1 MTVRGRFSNSDTSC
15 RDQGKHSALHTPL
28 NVVISLLL
36 AGTVAAPA
44 SGTTPAASSNRATSA
59 PIVADTLS
67 LRAFNIPAQPLADA
81 LELFARQAG
90 LRVTVDSASLAGAVS
105 AEVIGTYT
113 PPDALRRLLVGTGV
127 TARFTDVASV
137 EVGRVTVAQARA
149 QELERVVV
157 RERAV
162 RGRYAA
168 DRTTFAT
175 RTDTPLRDTPQSV
188 SIVTKELIADQA
200 MQSMADVVR
209 YVPGVQMGQGEG
221 HRDAP
226 TIRGNSTTADFF
238 VDGVRDDVQYLRDLY
253 NVERVEALKGS
264 NAMVFGR
271 GGGGGVINRVTKQ
284 AEWERAQAI
293 SLTGGSNEHRRA
305 ALDVGD
311 GFGTVA
317 ARLNGMFEESG
328 TFRDATTLT
337 RFGINPSVA
346 LRAGE
351 RTTVRF
357 DYERFDD
364 ERTVDRGI
372 PSFEGRPSS
381 AEIETFFGD
390 PSLSTSRAKVNAA
403 GALVELR
410 ASQHV
415 NVRNR
420 TRFADY
426 YKFYQNVYP
435 GALNAAGDTVSIS
448 AYSNLTDRRNLF
460 NQTDVVFQGL
470 STGAVGHTLLVGA
483 EIGRQETENFR
494 RTGYFPDSTTST
506 KAAFA
511 SPRISV
517 PIAFRQSASDA
528 DNRARTNVLAGYVQD
543 QLSFGEKWQAVAGV
557 RWERFTI
564 DFHNDRNDEDL
575 SRDDDLVS
583 PRGGLLFKPAD
594 AVSFY
599 TSASVSYLPSSGDQF
614 SSLSA
619 TTETLEPEQF
629 TNYESGAKWDVRP
642 DLSLAAAVYRL
653 DRTNTA
659 APDPADPSRT
669 VQTGEQRTTGWEL
682 EASGDVTP
690 RWQIVGGYANQS
702 ARITSRTSSAPEG
715 ATVPLVPKHTISLW
729 NRVGV
734 LPRLSLGLG
743 VLHRSDMYAAID
755 NTVTL
760 PSHTRV
766 DAAAYLTI
774 VRDVRLQLNVENLLD
789 ETYYATSHGNNNIL
803 PGAPRTVR
811 VGITAGR

>member
-1 MTVRGRFSNSDTSC
+1 MHEHPHRT
-15 RDQGKHSALHTPL
+15 LTPL
-28 NVVISLLL
+28 NVLLSVLL
-36 AGTVAAPA
+36 AGTIVAPA
-44 SGTTPAASSNRATSA
+44 IGESSAPRPRRATVG
-59 PIVADTLS
+59 PIPADTLS
-67 LRAFNIPAQPLADA
+67 LRAFNIPSLPLAEA
-81 LELFARQAG
+81 LDVYARQAG
-90 LRVTVDSASLAGAVS
+90 MRVTVDSASIAGAVS
-105 AEVIGTYT
+105 SEVTGTFT
-113 PPDALRRLLVGTGV
+113 APDALRRLLAGTGV
-127 TARFTDVASV
+127 VARFSDVSSV
-137 EVGRVTVAQARA
+137 AVGRVEVARTRP
-149 QELERVVV
+149 QELERVIV

-168 DRTTFAT
+168 ERTTSAT

-226 TIRGNSTTADFF
+226 TIRGNSSTADFF

-271 GGGGGVINRVTKQ
+271 GGGGGVINRVTKL
-284 AEWERAQAI
+284 AGWEPVHAI
-293 SLTGGSNEHRRA
+293 SLTGGTHEHRRA
-305 ALDVGD
+305 ALDLGD
-311 GFGTVA
+311 GIGAFAG
-317 ARLNGMFEESG
+317 RLNGMYEESG
-328 TFRDATTLT
+328 TFREATTLT
-337 RFGINPSVA
+337 RFGINPGVA

-351 RTTVRF
+351 RTVVRL

-381 AEIETFFGD
+381 ADIETFFGD
-390 PSLSTSRAKVNAA
+390 PSLSTSRANVNAA
-403 GALVELR
+403 GALVEVR
-410 ASQHV
+410 ASKHLSI
-415 NVRNR
+415 RNR
-420 TRFADY
+420 TRYADY
-426 YKFYQNVYP
+426 YKFYRNVYP
-435 GALNAAGDTVSIS
+435 GALNAAGDTVTIS
-448 AYSNLTDRRNLF
+448 AYDNATDRRNLF
-460 NQTDVVFQGL
+460 NQADLVVQGL
-470 STGAVGHTLLVGA
+470 STGAIGHTLLVGA

-494 RTGYFPDSTTST
+494 RTGRFPNDSTSM
-506 KAAFA
+506 KVPFA

-517 PIAFRQSASDA
+517 PVAFSQSATDA
-528 DNRARTNVLAGYVQD
+528 DNRARTNVLGAYVQD

-564 DFHNDRNDEDL
+564 DFHNDRDGANL
-575 SRDDDLVS
+575 SRDDDMIS
-583 PRGGLLFKPAD
+583 PRGGLIFKPVD

-599 TSASVSYLPSSGDQF
+599 SSASVSYLPSSGDQF

-619 TTETLEPEQF
+619 TTQTLEPERF
-629 TNYESGAKWDVRP
+629 TNYELGAKWDVRP

-659 APDPADPSRT
+659 APDPLDPAVT
-669 VQTGEQRTTGWEL
+669 VQTGEQRTSGWEL
-682 EASGDVTP
+682 EASGDLTP
-690 RWQIVGGYANQS
+690 RWQIVGGYANQR
-702 ARITSRTSSAPEG
+702 ARITSRTSSAAEG
-715 ATVPLVPKHTISLW
+715 ATVPLVPEHSFSLW
-729 NRVGV
+729 NRVQV

-743 VLHRSDMYAAID
+743 LLRRSDMFAAID

-760 PSHTRV
+760 PAHTRV
-766 DAAAYLTI
+766 DAAAYLTV

-803 PGAPRTVR
+803 PGAPRQVR